1 MKKFYMTL
9 VAMLCGAAAM
19 AQENILYVEDGFE
32 IEQGATK
39 ALPISL
45 KNAEPVVSF
54 AFKWNGVPEGFTV
67 PKTPADKAKV
77 SVNEARADKEKL
89 EIANEYT
96 EEDGAT
102 MADWYAKV
110 EVSKSQISVAPTVSG
125 YRDDA
130 DEWVPCAFLGNDGV
144 VAFVE
149 ITVDESV
156 AEGEYTLPVKSISI
170 GNGAFK
176 TASIASSKTA
186 EFKVTVIKPTGIIKV
201 NADDPNAPVYNVAG
215 QRVSK
220 AQKGIFIQN
229 GKKIAVK

>member
-19 AQENILYVEDGFE
+19 AQENILYVEDDFQ

-67 PKTPADKAKV
+67 PKTPGDVAKV
-77 SVNEARADKEKL
+77 TVNEERADKEKL
-89 EIANEYT
+89 GIASEYPGGT
-96 EEDGAT
+96 L
-102 MADWYAKV
+102 ADWFKV
-110 EVSKSQISVAPTVSG
+110 EVSKSQISVAPGVPG

-156 AEGEYTLPVKSISI
+156 AVGEYTLPVKSISI

-186 EFKVTVIKPTGIIKV
+186 EFKVKVTQPTGIIKV

-229 GKKIAVK
+229 GKKVAVK

>member
-19 AQENILYVEDGFE
+19 AQENILYVEDGFQ

-67 PKTPADKAKV
+67 PKTPGDVAKV
-77 SVNEARADKEKL
+77 TVNGERADKENL
-89 EIANEYT
+89 GIAAEYT

-102 MADWYAKV
+102 LADWFKV
-110 EVSKSQISVAPTVSG
+110 EVSKSQISVAPGVPG

-229 GKKIAVK
+229 GKKVAVK

>member
-67 PKTPADKAKV
+67 PKTPGDVAKV
-77 SVNEARADKEKL
+77 TVNEERADKEKL
-89 EIANEYT
+89 GIASEYPGGT
-96 EEDGAT
+96 L
-102 MADWYAKV
+102 ADWFKV
-110 EVSKSQISVAPTVSG
+110 EVSKSQISVAPGVPG

-156 AEGEYTLPVKSISI
+156 AVGEYTLPVKSISI

-176 TASIASSKTA
+176 TASVASSKTA
-186 EFKVTVIKPTGIIKV
+186 EFKVKVTQPTGIIKV
-201 NADDPNAPVYNVAG
+201 NADDPSAPVYNVAG

-229 GKKIAVK
+229 GKKVAVK